1 MTTKTARFTP
11 GPWVADAY
19 IMINAAM
26 RLANKL
32 EDAKNTSDSVVL
44 RQLAEY
50 IERTVVPIELR
61 RP

>member
-1 MTTKTARFTP
+1 MDEQKI
-11 GPWVADAY
+11 ADAY

-50 IERTVVPIELR
+50 IERTVVPIKLR